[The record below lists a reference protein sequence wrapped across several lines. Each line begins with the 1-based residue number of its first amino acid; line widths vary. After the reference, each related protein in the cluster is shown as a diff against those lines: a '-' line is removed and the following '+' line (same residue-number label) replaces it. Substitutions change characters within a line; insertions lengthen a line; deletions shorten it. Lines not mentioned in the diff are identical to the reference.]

1 MEVITSRVFVCF
13 LALLGLILAIA
24 SPAVE
29 AQSPATAPAPAP
41 SSDGRFSSL
50 RINLNLSFW
59 LFFLSGMITEFV
71 LLFRNIN
78 RPRDRVLAHAGGSAS
93 YIPHPPTRRIFL
105 LQLLLNY
112 FLLLLLLLNLRI
124 LRSWGWMMGLCMSV

>member
-13 LALLGLILAIA
+13 LALLGLILAIV

-29 AQSPATAPAPAP
+29 AQSPATAPAP

-59 LFFLSGMITEFV
+59 LFFLSRMITEFV

-78 RPRDRVLAHAGGSAS
+78 RPRDRVLADAGGSAS

-112 FLLLLLLLNLRI
+112 FLLLNLRI
-124 LRSWGWMMGLCMSV
+124 LRSWGWMMGQCMSV